1 MSFCMKNK
9 HLIVLTLALF
19 ALGSC
24 KSDGQGTPEPEPK
37 PVEEELDG
45 DPDIGDLSV
54 PGTFYDKFETELD
67 PAKWGKMNRIW
78 GQSANVAYQH
88 GGVIPENV
96 YVKAGHAVMRAL
108 GDQYTGTLR
117 GPQGH
122 AKRLGGVLTSVQRF
136 ASGRYEFKMRTLQA
150 PDMGVLAAAWSFWYK
165 EITQATDAAAWQKA
179 VAAGNI
185 STNGRI
191 TLNHEIDIEIKGANL
206 SNPIYTNWIG
216 EKSGEYES
224 KSVPYPTGLNDQKFH
239 VYRWDWHTGGNGQEA
254 RVEYYIDNQLMRTST
269 TKVPYIA
276 CHINIG
282 NWFAWWAGNDS
293 GTYKAPNFDS
303 MEMFVDWVKFTPFNE
318 PNDDFLAD

>member
-1 MSFCMKNK
+1 MKTSI
-9 HLIVLTLALF
+9 LFLTLAISVL
-19 ALGSC
+19 ASC
-24 KSDGQGTPEPEPK
+24 KSDGQNNPDPK
-37 PVEEELDG
+37 PGPVEEELDG

-67 PAKWGKMNRIW
+67 PEKWDKMNRLW
-78 GQSANVAYQH
+78 GQSSNVAYQH

-96 YVKAGHAVMRAL
+96 YVKGGHAVMRAL
-108 GDQYTGTLR
+108 GDQYTGALR

-122 AKRLGGVLTSVQRF
+122 SKRLGGVLTSTGRF
-136 ASGRYEFKMRTLQA
+136 ASGRYEFKMRVLQA
-150 PDMGVLAAAWSFWYK
+150 PDMGVVSAAWNFWYK
-165 EITQATDAAAWQKA
+165 EITQASDPAAFQKA

-185 STNGRI
+185 PENGKI
-191 TLNHEIDIEIKGANL
+191 TLNHEIDIEVKGANL
-206 SNPIYTNWIG
+206 GNPIYTNWVG
-216 EKSGEYES
+216 EKSGEYDS
-224 KSVPYPTGLNDQKFH
+224 KNVVYPAGLNDQKFH

-254 RVEYYIDNQLMRTST
+254 RVAYYIDNQLMRTST

-276 CHINIG
+276 SHINIG